1 MVSRCVLR
9 AAVSSSSQAT
19 GAAFAAEWLREQR
32 ALWQRLAAHGD
43 AHEFAAAEAAWNAA
57 CDRWW
62 QQVGSAAPAPMAA
75 QLRAALDHTR
85 MLVRL
90 ARTLA
95 GDGTSA
101 GLAAVTDP
109 AMLFGAALDA
119 IASPV
124 RATHDSDAERA
135 YTRAYAALVA
145 ELADIAHEAFTAA
158 HADLARAPAHTPQDL
173 YARYAD
179 ALETRYRARAGSDA
193 FARLVGAM
201 INAQVDALT
210 ARRHAAP

>member
-1 MVSRCVLR
+1 M
-9 AAVSSSSQAT
+9 SSSSQHT
-19 GAAFAAEWLREQR
+19 GTAFAEAWLREQR
-32 ALWQRLAAHGD
+32 ALWQRFAEHGD
-43 AHEFAAAEAAWNAA
+43 AHGFAAAEAAWNAA

-95 GDGTSA
+95 GGGA
-101 GLAAVTDP
+101 GLAAVADP
-109 AMLFGAALDA
+109 ALLFGAALDA
-119 IASPV
+119 IASP
-124 RATHDSDAERA
+124 APGTHDADAERA

-145 ELADIAHEAFTAA
+145 ALADIAHEAFAA
-158 HADLARAPAHTPQDL
+158 ARDDLVRAPAHTPQDL

-179 ALETRYRARAGSDA
+179 AIESRYRARAGSDA
-193 FARLVGAM
+193 FAHLVGAM
-201 INAQVDALT
+201 INAQVDALA

>member
-1 MVSRCVLR
+1 MLR
-9 AAVSSSSQAT
+9 AAVSPSSHQT
-19 GAAFAAEWLREQR
+19 GTGFAEAWLREQR
-32 ALWQRLAAHGD
+32 ALWQSLAAHGD
-43 AHEFAAAEAAWNAA
+43 AHAFAAAEAAWNAA

-75 QLRAALDHTR
+75 QLRTALDHTR

-90 ARTLA
+90 ARTLTGGGA
-95 GDGTSA
+95 GA
-101 GLAAVTDP
+101 GLAAVADP
-109 AMLFGAALDA
+109 ALLFAAALDA
-119 IASPV
+119 IASPAPV
-124 RATHDSDAERA
+124 THDLDAERA
-135 YTRAYAALVA
+135 YTHAYAALLA

-158 HADLARAPAHTPQDL
+158 RADLVRAPAHTPQDL

-179 ALETRYRARAGSDA
+179 AIETRYRARAGSDA

-201 INAQVDALT
+201 INAQVDALA

>member
-1 MVSRCVLR
+1 
-9 AAVSSSSQAT
+9 VSSSSQHT
-19 GAAFAAEWLREQR
+19 GTAFAEAWLREQR
-32 ALWQRLAAHGD
+32 ALWQRFAEHGD
-43 AHEFAAAEAAWNAA
+43 AHGFAAAEAAWNAA

-95 GDGTSA
+95 GGGA
-101 GLAAVTDP
+101 GLAAVADP
-109 AMLFGAALDA
+109 ALLFGAALDA
-119 IASPV
+119 IASP
-124 RATHDSDAERA
+124 APGTHDTDAERA

-145 ELADIAHEAFTAA
+145 ALADIAHEAFAA
-158 HADLARAPAHTPQDL
+158 ARDDLVRAPALTPQDL

-179 ALETRYRARAGSDA
+179 AIESRYRARAGSDA
-193 FARLVGAM
+193 FAHLVGAM
-201 INAQVDALT
+201 INAQVDALA